1 MPRASLARRGFVMS
15 WDVPGPLN
23 LPPCHTCLMPSMLSC
38 SVPWTCLPQN
48 ALQPWLARPA
58 PSTNVCDGSS
68 FALVW
73 ICSELPLGERH
84 REFLICDGLY
94 WKPATSVT
102 RQLVTLMETKTPLF
116 VSLKNDGNRC
126 APDFFLEKA
135 LRNPP
140 DGSLKSDHPTVCLF
154 NQQT

>member
-1 MPRASLARRGFVMS
+1 MGSLHGGVEEEEGIPEGV
-15 WDVPGPLN
+15 D
-23 LPPCHTCLMPSMLSC
+23 
-38 SVPWTCLPQN
+38 
-48 ALQPWLARPA
+48 ARPA

-73 ICSELPLGERH
+73 ICSELP
-84 REFLICDGLY
+84 FLAKWKGIEICDGLY
-94 WKPATSVT
+94 WKSIESVT
-102 RQLVTLMETKTPLF
+102 LQLVTLMETKTPLL

-135 LRNPP
+135 LRNLP